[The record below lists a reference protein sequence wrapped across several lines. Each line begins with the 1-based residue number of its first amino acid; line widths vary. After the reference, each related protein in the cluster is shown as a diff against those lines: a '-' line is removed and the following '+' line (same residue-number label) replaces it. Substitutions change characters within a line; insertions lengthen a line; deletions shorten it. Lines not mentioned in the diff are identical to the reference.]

1 MVAAGM
7 NSLSPG
13 WNVDGCAMRGCSMK
27 FDISGNPSYGDLTV
41 ALAAGESVWCEG
53 GAMSRMSSH
62 LELRTRLVGGLLKSV
77 IRRLVGGESLLIS
90 EYSAPRMA
98 FVSLT
103 PSCPGSVLHR
113 KMVGDRFYLTA
124 GSFLACSPGMQLETR
139 FGGLRAFFSGEGG
152 FLLEVSG
159 QGDLFFSSYGGV
171 VEREIDGELVVDT
184 GHVVAWEPSLSY
196 TIGGMGGLKQTLFS
210 GEGLVM
216 RFSGQGRIY
225 LQTRQMPALAGWL
238 SPYCL

>member
-1 MVAAGM
+1 
-7 NSLSPG
+7 
-13 WNVDGCAMRGCSMK
+13 MK
-27 FDISGNPSYGDLTV
+27 FDISGNPSYGDLTI

-53 GAMSRMSSH
+53 GSMSRMSSH
-62 LELRTRLVGGLLKSV
+62 LELKTRLVGGLVKSV

-90 EYSAPRMA
+90 EYTAPRMA
-98 FVSLT
+98 FVALT

-113 KMVGDRFYLTA
+113 PMDGGSFYLTA

-216 RFSGQGRIY
+216 RFRGRGRIY
-225 LQTRQMPALAGWL
+225 LQTRQLPALAGWL
-238 SPYCL
+238 APYCL

>member
-1 MVAAGM
+1 
-7 NSLSPG
+7 
-13 WNVDGCAMRGCSMK
+13 MK

-41 ALAAGESVWCEG
+41 ALAAGESMWCEG

-90 EYSAPRMA
+90 EYSAPSMA
-98 FVSLT
+98 FVALT

-113 KMVGDRFYLTA
+113 KMNGDRFYLTA

-171 VEREIDGELVVDT
+171 VEKEIDGELVVDT

-216 RFSGQGRIY
+216 RFSGRGKLY

-238 SPYCL
+238 TPYCL